1 VKLNVKIVL
10 KVTREF
16 VVTTAVRRLIM
27 SVFFEML
34 IPETFSEN
42 FAMVSGVRKLE

>member
-1 VKLNVKIVL
+1 MKLNVKIVL
-10 KVTREF
+10 KVTQEF
-16 VVTTAVRRLIM
+16 AVTTAVRRLIM

-42 FAMVSGVRKLE
+42 FAMVSDVRKLE